1 MSKRAGAVVFLNMLL
16 ADNIIS
22 ISKQFQEM
30 KKLIYESEWLYGGQC
45 AVPYFFAVN
54 FASQYLMGGVGK
66 KFNVACYVTYGR
78 MACSILYKK
87 NVDIIYGDIMR
98 NVR

>member
-1 MSKRAGAVVFLNMLL
+1 MPKREGAVVFLNMLL

-54 FASQYLMGGVGK
+54 FAPQYLMGGVGK
-66 KFNVACYVTYGR
+66 NFQC
-78 MACSILYKK
+78 CLLCHLW
-87 NVDIIYGDIMR
+87 
-98 NVR
+98 